1 MSGIFGIF
9 HLNGAPSQAAELALM
24 ARPLERRGPE
34 RKALWVEGPLGLG
47 HTLLATTPEAVLEKL
62 PLRHKNTGASITAD
76 VRLDNRDELLAVLG
90 ISRKSADIGDAE
102 IVLEAYLAWGD
113 RCVQHLLGDFAFA
126 IWDPRSRSLFCARDH
141 FGMRPLYYHHGH
153 KRFFA
158 FASETGALL
167 SLSKVPHRLNE
178 ARIADFLFDELEAI
192 DTTSTFFDEIYR
204 LPPAHSVTVTEQ
216 GIRLQRYWQLEA
228 RTPLRLPSDEAYAE
242 AFLEC
247 FTKAV
252 DCRLRSIGPVGSML
266 SGGMDSGSVVAVASR
281 LLARS
286 NKGPLHTFS
295 AVSPSATNC
304 VETLTIRAA
313 LAIPGID
320 PHLVDH
326 AHMQDLMP
334 ELVNQTWTLD
344 EPFDNHMT
352 LVRAVYIA
360 AHNQG
365 VKVVLDGVSGDVVL
379 GEGSYI
385 ARLIA
390 SGRWMTAWREAVKQ
404 NEFWKGGYPPLQ
416 QMILGSRSW
425 VTPQWI
431 KNSVRPALDAM
442 RLKSSIKQAV
452 AETGMSEA
460 FVDRIR
466 LRDRLAMLKAHQ
478 RSGPASYEQERVASI
493 IHPNLVVA
501 RERYDRVAAASAIE
515 PRDPFLDR
523 RLVEFCIS
531 LPGSQLLSGG
541 WPKVI
546 LRRAMAGLLPAAVRW
561 RRGKEHLG
569 HDFTVAA
576 HRYASQHSR
585 IVPSLKESLD
595 VLGVYVTEQ
604 TLGSLRSQKCDD
616 FDTRYKHLH
625 LARWLLRHRVDS

>member
-1 MSGIFGIF
+1 
-9 HLNGAPSQAAELALM
+9 M

-34 RKALWVEGPLGLG
+34 GKALWVQGSLGLG
-47 HTLLATTPEAVLEKL
+47 HTLLATTPEAVVEKL
-62 PLRHKNTGASITAD
+62 PLRHKDTGASITAD
-76 VRLDNRDELLAVLG
+76 VRLDNRDELLAILG
-90 ISRKSADIGDAE
+90 LSRKSADIGDAE
-102 IVLEAYLAWGD
+102 IVLETYLAWGD
-113 RCVQHLLGDFAFA
+113 DCVRRLLGDFAFA

-141 FGMRPLYYHHGH
+141 FGMRPFYYHHSH
-153 KRFFA
+153 RSFFA

-167 SLSKVPHRLNE
+167 SLSMVPHRLNE
-178 ARIADFLFDELEAI
+178 ARIADFLVDELEAI

-204 LPPAHSVTVTEQ
+204 LPPAHSLTVTEQ
-216 GIRLQRYWQLEA
+216 GINLQRYWQLEA
-228 RTPLRLPSDEAYAE
+228 RTPLSLPSDEAYAE
-242 AFLEC
+242 AFLER
-247 FTKAV
+247 FTEAV

-286 NKGPLHTFS
+286 SKGPLHTFS
-295 AVSPSATNC
+295 AISPDATNC
-304 VETLTIRAA
+304 VETLSIRAA

-360 AHNQG
+360 AHKQG
-365 VKVVLDGVSGDVVL
+365 VKVILDGVSGDVVL
-379 GEGSYI
+379 GEGSHI
-385 ARLIA
+385 ARLMA
-390 SGRWMTAWREAVKQ
+390 SGHWLTAWREAVAQ
-404 NEFWKGGYPPLQ
+404 NKFWKGGYPPLQ
-416 QMILGSRSW
+416 QMIVGARSRL
-425 VTPQWI
+425 TPQSM
-431 KNSVRPALDAM
+431 KNRVRPILSAM
-442 RLKSSIKQAV
+442 RLKSATKQVV
-452 AETGMSEA
+452 ANAGMSDA
-460 FVDRIR
+460 FADRIR
-466 LRDRLAMLKAHQ
+466 LQDRLAMLNAHH
-478 RSGPASYEQERVASI
+478 RPGPVSYEQERADTI

-523 RLVEFCIS
+523 RFVEFCIS
-531 LPGSQLLSGG
+531 LPGSLLLSGG

-546 LRRAMAGLLPAAVRW
+546 LRRAMAGLMPDAVRW

-576 HRYASQHSR
+576 HLYASQHSR
-585 IVPSLKESLD
+585 IVPSLKENLD
-595 VLGVYVTEQ
+595 FLAVYVAEQ
-604 TLGSLRSQKCDD
+604 TLDSLRSQKCDD